1 MGVVWAC
8 AYSFRPLD
16 TFTWSL
22 TPSLVPVTG
31 HWFHVSFEALQ
42 FQSFFFFLTTNS
54 QWFSNHQIEI
64 DNIYTLIF
72 SLGNDQMVNDLYRMD
87 GVTSTRW
94 VSVRTGTDVRL
105 ESHVNGLFLLVTG
118 VWGLPELTD
127 LTVQRTVTIA
137 LLCWRLPQW
146 YWP

>member
-1 MGVVWAC
+1 
-8 AYSFRPLD
+8 
-16 TFTWSL
+16 
-22 TPSLVPVTG
+22 
-31 HWFHVSFEALQ
+31 
-42 FQSFFFFLTTNS
+42 
-54 QWFSNHQIEI
+54 
-64 DNIYTLIF
+64 
-72 SLGNDQMVNDLYRMD
+72 MVNDLYQMD

-146 YWP
+146 YWL